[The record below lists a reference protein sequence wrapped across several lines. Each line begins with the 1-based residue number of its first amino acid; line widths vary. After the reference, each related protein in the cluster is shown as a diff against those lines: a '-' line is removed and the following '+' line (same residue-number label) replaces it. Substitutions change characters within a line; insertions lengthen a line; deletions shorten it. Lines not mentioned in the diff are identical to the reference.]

1 MVKKLN
7 KLPPLYL
14 LILLFFTFY
23 FFLAI
28 GITYLFQLP
37 WEIPFSFFWAK
48 LVGVVMLAMGFNS
61 LFLAISTLKLKRA
74 FGKEIYKSNTE
85 SKLITN
91 GIYARTRNPIYLS
104 ALTLFVGWFLVL
116 QITVLLIVSV
126 LFAIHFYFVAKWEEK
141 ELTQRFGDEYLDYQ
155 KKVSFF
161 ISLRQK

>member
-14 LILLFFTFY
+14 LILVFFAFY

-28 GITYLFQLP
+28 DITYLFQLP
-37 WEIPFSFFWAK
+37 WEISFSSFWAR
-48 LVGVVMLAMGFNS
+48 LIGVFLLALGFLS
-61 LFLAISTLKLKRA
+61 LFFAISTLKLKRA
-74 FGKEIYKSNTE
+74 FGKEIYKPNTE
-85 SKLITN
+85 SKLVTH

-104 ALTLFVGWFLVL
+104 ALTLFLGWFLVL

-141 ELTQRFGDEYLDYQ
+141 ELTQRFGDEYLNY
-155 KKVSFF
+155 KNRVGFF
-161 ISLRQK
+161 ITFRQK